1 MKMELTHFNEQ
12 GRARMV
18 DVSEKA
24 QTYRVARAA
33 ATVRMAKATMDR
45 IREGSIGK
53 GDVLA
58 VAQVA
63 GIMAAKKNSELIP
76 MCHPLLL
83 TKVDISFEMEEAALH
98 IRSEVRC
105 HGETGVEME
114 ALTAVSV
121 AALTVYD
128 MCKAVQRD
136 MRIDGIRLLYKEGA
150 RAAFM
155 KRRNEEMAQVT
166 AVNISE
172 RKGVRKHEVPYIDLK
187 LHHGI
192 VGDAHAGDWHR
203 QISLLAE
210 ESVDTMRAV
219 CPIALDAGI
228 FAENINT
235 RGIELRTLPVGT
247 HLRVGETEL
256 EVTQIGKQCHNDCEI
271 KRATGKCV
279 MPTEGIFAVVVKE
292 GRVQAGDEIEVL
304 K

>member
-1 MKMELTHFNEQ
+1 MELTHFNEQ

-121 AALTVYD
+121 AALTPCTICARPYSAI
-128 MCKAVQRD
+128 CASTASASFIRKA
-136 MRIDGIRLLYKEGA
+136 A

-187 LHHGI
+187 LRHGI

-235 RGIELRTLPVGT
+235 RGIELKTLPVGT